1 MRLSLIPVLLCT
13 ALCPSGSTAQ
23 QDAAQ
28 APHLTGISAIANNVW
43 QTVINGGS
51 KPVDLAARAKSDA
64 ETGMTRITDDNYD
77 TIFSQSRPDDLWVV
91 AVHGREGDVM
101 SHAYLETQSNASSL
115 LKNNATLADKVER
128 IKFGRLDW
136 MTDWVLSTR
145 WVMTKPP
152 YIVFVT
158 DSGKTLRFAAPP
170 RLPANGTMLYEILAE
185 SYWRN
190 LPPWDGSLSPD
201 GDLSYLVEAYI
212 SANQYLAQYTALAPK
227 WIWFALPVLTTAIGQ
242 QIMAWLHSGGDS
254 AQRQRDAE
262 KEKPKSQ

>member
-28 APHLTGISAIANNVW
+28 APHLTGISAIANN
-43 QTVINGGS
+43 
-51 KPVDLAARAKSDA
+51 
-64 ETGMTRITDDNYD
+64 
-77 TIFSQSRPDDLWVV
+77 SRPDDLWVV
-91 AVHGREGDVM
+91 AVHGREGDVI
-101 SHAYLETQSNASSL
+101 SL